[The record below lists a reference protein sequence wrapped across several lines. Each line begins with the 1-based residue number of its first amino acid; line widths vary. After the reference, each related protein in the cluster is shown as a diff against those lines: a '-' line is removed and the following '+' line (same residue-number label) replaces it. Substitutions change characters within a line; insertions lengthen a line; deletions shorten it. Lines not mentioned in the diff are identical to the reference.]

1 MITTNDTDALI
12 IVDVQNDFCSGGSLP
27 VPDAELVIDPINRL
41 QRFFD
46 YLFFSR
52 DWHPSDHCSFSDN
65 QQFGDGH
72 WPPHCVQNS
81 PGAEFHGDL
90 RIPVDATVVNK
101 ATSPEQDAYSAFDG
115 TDLTAL
121 LKKRNIQRVFVVG
134 LALDFCVK
142 ATALDAIKNGFS
154 AFVVRNGTM
163 PVFPENTAQ
172 VYGELQ
178 AAGVELVDSDDFS

>member
-41 QRFFD
+41 LRFFD

-90 RIPVDATVVNK
+90 RIPVDATIIDK
-101 ATSPEQDAYSAFDG
+101 ATAPERDAYSAFDG
-115 TDLTAL
+115 TDLTTL
-121 LKKRNIQRVFVVG
+121 LKKKGIKRVFVVG

-142 ATALDAIKNGFS
+142 ATALDAIKNGF
-154 AFVVRNGTM
+154 AAYIVRNGTL
-163 PVFPENTAQ
+163 PVFPENAAQ
-172 VYGELQ
+172 VYAELQ
-178 AAGVELVDSDDFS
+178 AAGVELVDSEDFS